1 MKRIFAVL
9 LILALLAGCVPAL
22 AYDESLLYGT
32 WVRFDR
38 MENGE
43 ASIECFTLTE
53 DHKVFWLYQRF
64 KETND
69 GFSRNYTGTWTF
81 ENGNAYIVIGN
92 TAKMEGFITTKG
104 QFADK
109 VTGGYILYDKL
120 EARTEEQQTIEPTN
134 GQKIP
139 QGEYLIGKY
148 IAPGDYRVTLVG
160 EDLAVVWVEK
170 PGSIVGK
177 YYSLVYYTGET
188 EVILTLEEGYTFR
201 VEHSSVILTEMTGF

>member
-1 MKRIFAVL
+1 MKKVITFA

-32 WVRFDR
+32 WARFDR
-38 MENGE
+38 TEDGE
-43 ASIECFTLTE
+43 GALTCFTLTE

-69 GFSRNYTGTWTF
+69 GFTRNYAGTWTF
-81 ENGNAYIVIGN
+81 KNGNAYLVIGN
-92 TAKMEGFITTKG
+92 TARMEGFITTKG
-104 QFADK
+104 QFAE
-109 VTGGYILYDKL
+109 VVIGGYILYDKL
-120 EARTEEQQTIEPTN
+120 GERAGKQETPEPMN

-139 QGEYLIGKY
+139 QGEYLVGKY

-160 EDLAVVWVEK
+160 EDLAIVWVEK
-170 PGSIVGK
+170 PGDIVGD
-177 YYSLVYYTGET
+177 YYSLVYSKKET